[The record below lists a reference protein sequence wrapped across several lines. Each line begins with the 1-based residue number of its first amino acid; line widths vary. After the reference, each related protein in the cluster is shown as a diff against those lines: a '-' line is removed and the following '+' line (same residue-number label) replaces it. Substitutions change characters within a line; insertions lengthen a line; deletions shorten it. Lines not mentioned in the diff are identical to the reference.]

1 MDLAATL
8 LGQDLDQRGLLVG
21 AVDLE
26 LLRLDRNRSLCP
38 NRPIDGHPSGDR
50 PNPTAEGDGVLQLV
64 DLPHCLDEHLLGE
77 FLRFGIVTQP
87 SHGRGVHGPIVST
100 EQLVERFSLATLGGQ
115 YEYRIT
121 KEWGAGAL
129 TDITFGSDTSFV
141 LGGAGYWHPVKP
153 LTLLAAPSVDFN
165 NDDFFVRIGGS
176 YDFEVKDFLLG
187 PAVYVDLGAKN
198 TPVMLGL
205 VVSFDF

>member
-1 MDLAATL
+1 MRPGTNEDSYFAAASEPPAIRTSPSNPHVWRL
-8 LGQDLDQRGLLVG
+8 YAGGTTERGG
-21 AVDLE
+21 
-26 LLRLDRNRSLCP
+26 
-38 NRPIDGHPSGDR
+38 G
-50 PNPTAEGDGVLQLV
+50 
-64 DLPHCLDEHLLGE
+64 
-77 FLRFGIVTQP
+77 
-87 SHGRGVHGPIVST
+87 GP
-100 EQLVERFSLATLGGQ
+100 TLGGQ

-141 LGGAGYWHPVKP
+141 LGGAGYWHPIKP